1 MLIWE
6 LIKESIRSITANK
19 LRALLT
25 MLGII
30 IGVASVISMISIGEG
45 AKKSITDRIRGL
57 GTNLLIVRAGFH
69 RPGSAHVDR
78 NESLDMEA
86 YEFLRERTEGM
97 SKIAVEA
104 SNGSLVK
111 YYNKNVTTNITGTT
125 TDYLAIRGYELSYGD
140 FIDQKDISLFNKV
153 CILGSTVNEGL
164 FGAGYAVGEKIKIK
178 GVTFT
183 VIGVLKE
190 KGQSGFNNMDDCII
204 VPISTFQKKL
214 YGTKEIRAI
223 YVEAESEQ
231 VMDKVSKSITKLLR
245 NMHRLRDDQ
254 DDDFTIR
261 NQSEMLQTM
270 EDTTKTFT
278 FLLAGVAAVS
288 LLVGGIGIM
297 NIMLVSITERMK
309 EIGIRKAIGATRAD
323 ILYQFLIE
331 SVILSVSGGALGIL
345 LGFLIS
351 KVIPNLG
358 GFSTVIKPYSIIL
371 AVVFSITV
379 GIFFGLYPANK
390 ASKMDPVEALRYE

>member
-6 LIKESIRSITANK
+6 LIKESLRSIMANK

-45 AKKSITDRIRGL
+45 AKKSITDRIRSL
-57 GTNLLIVRAGFH
+57 GTNLLIVRPGYH
-69 RPGSAHVDR
+69 RPGAAQVDR
-78 NESLDMEA
+78 NERLDMDD
-86 YEFLRERTEGM
+86 YVFLRDRGEGID
-97 SKIAVEA
+97 KIAVEVSSSA
-104 SNGSLVK
+104 MVK
-111 YYNKNVTTNITGTT
+111 YYNKNITTNITGTT
-125 TDYLAIRGYELSYGD
+125 TDYLSIRSYELASGG
-140 FIDQKDISLFNKV
+140 FFEQKDISLFNKV
-153 CILGSTVNEGL
+153 CVLGSTVSEGL
-164 FGAGYAVGEKIKIK
+164 FGEGYAVGENIKIR

-190 KGQSGFNNMDDCII
+190 KGQAGFNNMDDCVI
-204 VPISTFQKKL
+204 VPVSTFQKKL
-214 YGTKEIRAI
+214 FGSKDIRAL
-223 YVEAESEQ
+223 YVQAQHEEQ
-231 VMDKVSKSITKLLR
+231 MDAVSQNLTKLLR
-245 NMHRLRDDQ
+245 NRHKLRDDQ

-261 NQSEMLQTM
+261 NQAEMLQTM

-297 NIMLVSITERMK
+297 NIMLVSIIERMK

-331 SVILSVSGGALGIL
+331 SVILSVSGGILGIL

-358 GFSTVIKPYSIIL
+358 GFSTVIEPYSIIL
-371 AVVFSITV
+371 AVVFSVTV